1 MNTATAAET
10 AAAPFSLEALEDAL
24 DELLDSQDDSMRYDP
39 QRGNHPYYRAHRLV
53 FAVVEDDETYPETR
67 GEIIIRAYIGEGY
80 NYETAR
86 IGFLKRTGAVR
97 WVRTSRPN
105 SNGTAVNVRTTN
117 CAARWPH
124 RGVLDVMDL
133 VGAMKSVVVA
143 RTARALFQRE
153 RDCYSA
159 VSICEAAM
167 QFMGGR
173 PDPLLQA
180 WQTERDDLYEEW

>member
-1 MNTATAAET
+1 
-10 AAAPFSLEALEDAL
+10 
-24 DELLDSQDDSMRYDP
+24 
-39 QRGNHPYYRAHRLV
+39 
-53 FAVVEDDETYPETR
+53 
-67 GEIIIRAYIGEGY
+67 
-80 NYETAR
+80 
-86 IGFLKRTGAVR
+86 
-97 WVRTSRPN
+97 
-105 SNGTAVNVRTTN
+105 
-117 CAARWPH
+117 
-124 RGVLDVMDL
+124 
-133 VGAMKSVVVA
+133 MKSVVVA